1 MKRSVMER
9 SPFFSNVVYLHEIGL
24 VKESQINIV
33 ENNQSHP
40 LMNINLI
47 LNLNKIIFLR
57 LNENYRMLAEF
68 LRM

>member
-1 MKRSVMER
+1 MER
-9 SPFFSNVVYLHEIGL
+9 IPFFSIVVYLHEIGL

-40 LMNINLI
+40 LTNINLI

-57 LNENYRMLAEF
+57 LNENCRMLAEF
-68 LRM
+68 LKM